1 MENMFGD
8 ILSDLSAALVGGMGM
23 APCGE
28 IGREEF
34 EQKNVT
40 WAHDPFRNDRAIF
53 FGGGKEYRIAEISPE
68 I

>member
-1 MENMFGD
+1 MPASQEHRKKSAID
-8 ILSDLSAALVGGMGM
+8 ILQERYA
-23 APCGE
+23 CGE